1 MAMPSS
7 SVPDS
12 RDSLSPTPGSRAWIV
27 VLACGVVAAMHVWKL
42 PGAMDYI
49 RADLGMSL
57 VQAGALLG
65 IVQVASMILGLLSSI
80 FCERIGLRASL
91 LLGLALLAVASAGG
105 AAAHTTWVLMAT
117 RAVEGIGFLLVT
129 VVAPPLIRRITPT
142 PRLNTAMGWWSAFQG
157 MAVFVAVLASTL
169 LLSGAE
175 LVSWHAWWLIM
186 AVLSALMIPLA
197 LWRIP
202 PEPGTAVRVGE
213 AARRIGRTVATW
225 MPWVCAVIF
234 ACYTLQWGAII
245 GFLPTIFGDAGVHG
259 VWVGAATAV
268 VGLVNGAGNVIGGRL
283 LQRGVSPR
291 RLVSTGMVAMIVTTV
306 VIFAPDW
313 TRVPGGLW
321 VQLSAA
327 AVFSAVAALI
337 PSSMTRV
344 GVEAAPAEGSPAAV
358 MGLMNQVY
366 NGANF
371 VGPVLLTS
379 IATAVGGWHL
389 SWVMTVSAALI
400 GLMLAL
406 VFLRRPW
413 LTLNLRG

>member
-1 MAMPSS
+1 MAMPS
-7 SVPDS
+7 PQ
-12 RDSLSPTPGSRAWIV
+12 RPTAAGLTSPASGARAWII

-42 PGAMDYI
+42 PGAMDFI

-65 IVQVASMILGLLSSI
+65 IVQVASMILGLASSL

-91 LLGLALLAVASAGG
+91 VLGLALLAAGSAAG
-105 AAAHTTWVLMAT
+105 AAADHTWMLMAT
-117 RAVEGIGFLLVT
+117 RALEGIGFLLVT
-129 VVAPPLIRRITPT
+129 VVAPPLIRRITPIE
-142 PRLNTAMGWWSAFQG
+142 RLNTAMGWWSAFQG

-186 AVLSALMIPLA
+186 AVLSAAMIPLA

-202 PEPGTAVRVGE
+202 SDSGTAVRVGE
-213 AARRIGRTVATW
+213 AFRRIGRTVATG

-245 GFLPTIFGDAGVHG
+245 GFLPTIFGDAGVRG

-268 VGLVNGAGNVIGGRL
+268 VGLVNGVGNVIGGRL
-283 LQRGVSPR
+283 LQRGVAPR
-291 RLVSTGMVAMIVTTV
+291 RLVSIGMIAMIVTTV
-306 VIFAPDW
+306 LIFAPDW
-313 TRVPGGLW
+313 STVPGGLW

-344 GVEAAPAEGSPAAV
+344 GVDAAPAEGSPAAV
-358 MGLMNQVY
+358 IGLMNQVF

-371 VGPVLLTS
+371 IGPVLLTS
-379 IATAVGGWHL
+379 IATAAGGWHL
-389 SWVMTVSAALI
+389 SWTMTVTAAVI
-400 GLMLAL
+400 GLVLAM

-413 LTLNLRG
+413 LTVNVSG

>member
-7 SVPDS
+7 VGPTAAEPQT
-12 RDSLSPTPGSRAWIV
+12 PTPGARAWII
-27 VLACGVVAAMHVWKL
+27 VLVCGVVAAMHVWKL

-65 IVQVASMILGLLSSI
+65 IVQVASMILGLASSI

-91 LLGLALLAVASAGG
+91 VLGLGLLGAGSALG
-105 AAAHTTWVLMAT
+105 AAAEHTWMLMAT

-129 VVAPPLIRRITPT
+129 VVAPPLIRRITPAE
-142 PRLNTAMGWWSAFQG
+142 RINTAMGWWSAFQG

-186 AVLSALMIPLA
+186 AVLSVLMIPLA

-202 PEPGTAVRVGE
+202 AESGTAVRVGE
-213 AARRIGRTVATW
+213 AFRRIGRTVATG

-268 VGLVNGAGNVIGGRL
+268 VGLVNGVGNVIGGRL
-283 LQRGVSPR
+283 LQRGVAPR
-291 RLVSTGMVAMIVTTV
+291 WLVSTGMIAMIVTTV
-306 VIFAPDW
+306 LIFAPDW
-313 TRVPGGLW
+313 TQVPGGLW
-321 VQLSAA
+321 VQLAVA
-327 AVFSAVAALI
+327 AVFSGIAALI

-344 GVEAAPAEGSPAAV
+344 GVDAAPADGSPAAV
-358 MGLMNQVY
+358 IGLMNQVF

-371 VGPVLLTS
+371 IGPVLLTS

-389 SWVMTVSAALI
+389 SWTMTVSAAVL
-400 GLMLAL
+400 GLVLAL

-413 LTLNLRG
+413 LTVNVSG